1 VKREGGEEEKA
12 QELGKDPTNTR
23 NRPLS
28 LHQLRDVI
36 QSRRNEC
43 ILDLSLALA
52 SLAWLGK
59 ESRDLQGELLHAIG
73 FYQPRL
79 EPDEEEKETGRKKV
93 TLLSEKIEQKQK
105 EVGEKRESV
114 RMLKKEVSWWYTRGD
129 GEEMCRACCC

>member
-1 VKREGGEEEKA
+1 
-12 QELGKDPTNTR
+12 
-23 NRPLS
+23 
-28 LHQLRDVI
+28 
-36 QSRRNEC
+36 
-43 ILDLSLALA
+43 
-52 SLAWLGK
+52 
-59 ESRDLQGELLHAIG
+59 
-73 FYQPRL
+73 L